1 MIRIGIYGYGNLG
14 RGVEEAAAR
23 SVVSIRTAMA
33 AAAILRDC
41 PRRSA
46 ALYFPP
52 SSR

>member
-23 SVVSIRTAMA
+23 SGDIQT
-33 AAAILRDC
+33 AAILRDC